1 MKKNVIFLFISFL
14 FLFHVE
20 GTSAENFD
28 PVDLYILGSSE
39 EGSLEFESPSG
50 SAQAASIAED
60 ETTKGPNFN
69 EVGRW
74 NTGTLST
81 QANISGE
88 WSGKAWVSSNRD
100 ATVTLRYTIIQKI

>member
-20 GTSAENFD
+20 GTSAENFE

-88 WSGKAWVSSNRD
+88 WSASGLS
-100 ATVTLRYTIIQKI
+100 LIHI